1 MKIGIDLDNTIL
13 DYSDAFSLAARNL
26 KGLEN
31 IESLG
36 KTEVKSLVIRSHGE
50 EAWTALQGH
59 VYSSVPLGV
68 KVFEGFEPLLNSL
81 NASGHTV
88 SYMSHKSEKP
98 ISGPSVNL
106 REPVTNFLYSKK
118 LLGQTMRGL
127 SLHYFETKQEKI
139 EAVNVE
145 YFDYFIDDLLEIV
158 AAIDTR
164 RDPIHFGC
172 ECEPAGNHSHLG
184 FENWPSI
191 SRFLL
196 AQS

>member
-26 KGLEN
+26 KGLEK
-31 IESLG
+31 IGALA
-36 KTEVKSLVIRSHGE
+36 KTEVKSLVIHTHGE

-81 NASGHTV
+81 NVSGHTV

-106 REPVTNFLYSKK
+106 REPVTNFLHSKK
-118 LLGQTMRGL
+118 LLDQTMRGL
-127 SLHYFETKQEKI
+127 SLYYFETKQEKI
-139 EAVNVE
+139 EAVNFE
-145 YFDYFIDDLLEIV
+145 YFDYFIDDLVEIV

-164 RDPIHFGC
+164 RAPIHFGC
-172 ECEPAGNHSHLG
+172 DCEPAGKHSHLG
-184 FENWPSI
+184 FENWSSI